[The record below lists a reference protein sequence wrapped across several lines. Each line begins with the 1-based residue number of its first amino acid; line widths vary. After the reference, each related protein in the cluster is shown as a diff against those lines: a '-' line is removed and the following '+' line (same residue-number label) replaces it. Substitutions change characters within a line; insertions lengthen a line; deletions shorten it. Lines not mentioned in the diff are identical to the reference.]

1 MYFIYCNKIQ
11 VSQMEVI
18 RKKCVKCSF
27 SLYLGPFIKA
37 VKVVFYMHLYT
48 LERIK
53 DKISRSGQKRDLQV
67 LLY

>member
-1 MYFIYCNKIQ
+1 
-11 VSQMEVI
+11 MEVI
-18 RKKCVKCSF
+18 RKKCVKRSF